1 MKLTLLGRLTAA
13 DGRRIKGCL
22 LPFGKPG
29 YTNLGR
35 VVVGPDDVEIPEDLS
50 TLFASLDHLDDRDP
64 VATYAVLE
72 KRADGL
78 YAEWDVPKTHGGDK
92 LLAEYRAGKRTG
104 ISVELEPVTIKDGV
118 ARGRL
123 IGNAFPVEP
132 AFADARLVAELAPDT
147 EAFCVHDD
155 GSEHPAEIGDDGLAV
170 SCDATDQ
177 PAPQTT
183 DADPGDGTD
192 AQGTEPPADP
202 EGDPVKS
209 NLVVRASAAAA
220 GTGPSPQRLTAANA
234 TPQDVYALFAA
245 LKTSTSTGRQQLL
258 AALNDVIPG
267 NILDREQPAWLNE
280 VWSGKRYQRRFVPL
294 LQSAPLTGMRV
305 KGWRWVTKPAM
316 GRYNGDKTAIPSNAV
331 STEEYNEEA
340 QRFAGGHDIDRKYV
354 DFNDTAFFTAYF
366 DAMSESYARE
376 TDLYTL
382 ERLKSSALP
391 VTPGTVPA
399 DVPAGWGAV
408 VDGALSMIDIGT
420 PAWALIEKSVYRDM
434 LFTGTDKFLEFLN
447 ASIGFE
453 EGTLNSSN
461 FKLVPVESNAVGGAA
476 STTGLDVGEVLVGC
490 REAGTYRELGGG
502 TPIRVDALDI
512 ANGGIDEGCFGYAHV
527 DIYDNR
533 GLALVDLTADV

>member
-1 MKLTLLGRLTAA
+1 MKLTVLGRLTAA
-13 DGRRIKGCL
+13 EDRRIKGWL

-35 VVVGPDDVEIPEDLS
+35 VVVGPDDVEVPEDLS
-50 TLFASLDHLDDRDP
+50 TLFASLDHLDNRDH
-64 VATYAVLE
+64 VATYAALE
-72 KRADGL
+72 KKPEGL
-78 YAEWDVPKTHGGDK
+78 WAEWDVPETHGGDK
-92 LLAEYRAGKRTG
+92 LLAEFREGKRTG

-147 EAFCVHDD
+147 VTVCVHDD
-155 GSEHPAEIGDDGLAV
+155 GSEHPAEVGEDGQAV
-170 SCDATDQ
+170 SCGATDK
-177 PAPQTT
+177 PAPTPEGEPQ
-183 DADPGDGTD
+183 
-192 AQGTEPPADP
+192 QSTEGEEPAATP
-202 EGDPVKS
+202 EGDTTVTD

-220 GTGPSPQRLTAANA
+220 GAGATPQRLTAANA
-234 TPQDVYALFAA
+234 KPQDVYALFAA
-245 LKTSTSTGRQQLL
+245 LRTSTSTGRQQLL
-258 AALNDVIPG
+258 AALSDVIPG
-267 NILDREQPAWLNE
+267 DILDREQPQWLNE

-294 LQSAPLTGMRV
+294 LQSAPLTGLRV
-305 KGWRWVTKPAM
+305 KGWRWVTKPVM
-316 GRYNGDKTAIPSNAV
+316 GRYAGDKGAIPSGAV

-354 DFNDTAFFTAYF
+354 DFNDTAFFSAYF
-366 DAMSESYARE
+366 DAMSESYARL
-376 TDLYTL
+376 TDEYAL
-382 ERLKSSALP
+382 EKLKGAALP
-391 VTPGTVPA
+391 VTPGSVPT

-408 VDGALSMIDIGT
+408 VDGALSMIEFGT
-420 PAWALIEKSVYRDM
+420 PAWALVEKSVYRDM

-461 FKLVPVESNAVGGAA
+461 FKLVPVEANSVGDAA
-476 STTGLDVGEVLVGC
+476 STTGLDTGEVLVGC
-490 REAGTYRELGGG
+490 REAATYRELGGG

-527 DIYDNR
+527 DVYDNR
-533 GLALVDLTADV
+533 GLALVDLTTDV